1 MPVLREL
8 CYAYLAIHWP
18 HEADQDTYIVLDDFG
33 QLGFAWR
40 ETDVDTLG
48 TLRQTGAVSE

>member
-1 MPVLREL
+1 MRTSRSIV
-8 CYAYLAIHWP
+8 P